1 MLLTAFR
8 TLPGL
13 TLLSMPDGCISGRE
27 KSLLEPH
34 KASGKI
40 TLMRATEEVLFGV
53 KL

>member
-13 TLLSMPDGCISGRE
+13 ILLSMPDGCISGGE
-27 KSLLEPH
+27 NSLLELH

-40 TLMRATEEVLFGV
+40 TLMRATEEVPFGV
-53 KL
+53 RL